1 MSVLWSRSVRFSQD
15 RVTED
20 ARRLQNNL
28 RRLTEYADVNEL
40 SKARI
45 ERACGEHIAIL
56 EALAEGD
63 IGYAEALL
71 CRHIERAGH
80 DPANED

>member
-1 MSVLWSRSVRFSQD
+1 M
-15 RVTED
+15 
-20 ARRLQNNL
+20 QNNL
-28 RRLTEYADVNEL
+28 RRL

-45 ERACGEHIAIL
+45 QRACGEHIAVL

-71 CRHIERAGH
+71 CRHIERAGR